1 MGQKIFKTSHLL
13 RAWVAIEA
21 GHLRPR
27 VTLVHAPLSHCVGQC
42 DQCDNSVVVTTPST
56 LKDSRSK
63 SHKKVS
69 GKSMLRSPS
78 KLWQIWQSKTRTKEL
93 WLWDELACLM
103 CVYRITSCSGL
114 NISNSVK
121 SGSKLAWGSFA
132 NFSFNLLVFTKSDL
146 INRKGSSKE
155 KMPIFSSVFCNR
167 WIFPSSHPWCQFG
180 KNIFSGLL
188 LLPRLMENAVCWP

>member
-1 MGQKIFKTSHLL
+1 MCLWWCFTRPSAFFFPIWLELWKKTTMWSIL
-13 RAWVAIEA
+13 A
-21 GHLRPR
+21 PR
-27 VTLVHAPLSHCVGQC
+27 FNRQC
-42 DQCDNSVVVTTPST
+42 HFWFE
-56 LKDSRSK
+56 K
-63 SHKKVS
+63 SE
-69 GKSMLRSPS
+69 
-78 KLWQIWQSKTRTKEL
+78 TRTKEL

-121 SGSKLAWGSFA
+121 LARGSLA

-180 KNIFSGLL
+180 GNYLPFSGLL
-188 LLPRLMENAVCWP
+188 LLPRLPRSRQT